1 MSTHQCSP
9 PNCLAMALHTFDEV
23 LGLEEQFYRDGFN
36 QGLEDGVQAG
46 RIEGRTFGLEK
57 GFEKYI
63 ESGRLYGKSIVWANR
78 ITHLQK
84 RATDAD
90 NSVYGSP
97 SQILAASSDNQ
108 SPQPVQLPNLKILP
122 ENQRLTKHVK
132 VLHALAE
139 SESLSTENSEEAV
152 SDFDDRLKRA
162 QGKAKIIE
170 RIVGESQGDGATG
183 LSATSSTSG
192 GVI

>member
-1 MSTHQCSP
+1 
-9 PNCLAMALHTFDEV
+9 MASSTFDEV
-23 LGLEEQFYRDGFN
+23 LGLEEQFYLDGFN
-36 QGLEDGVQAG
+36 QGREDGVKAG

-78 ITHLQK
+78 MPHIPKL
-84 RATDAD
+84 ATNPDQESHA
-90 NSVYGSP
+90 P
-97 SQILAASSDNQ
+97 ESQISGTSSDSSAQ
-108 SPQPVQLPNLKILP
+108 ALQPSRLTILP
-122 ENQRLTKHVK
+122 DNQRLAKHLRF
-132 VLHALAE
+132 LHALAE

-170 RIVGESQGDGATG
+170 RIVGEHHEDGAIESQATG
-183 LSATSSTSG
+183 GKIAKGL
-192 GVI
+192 